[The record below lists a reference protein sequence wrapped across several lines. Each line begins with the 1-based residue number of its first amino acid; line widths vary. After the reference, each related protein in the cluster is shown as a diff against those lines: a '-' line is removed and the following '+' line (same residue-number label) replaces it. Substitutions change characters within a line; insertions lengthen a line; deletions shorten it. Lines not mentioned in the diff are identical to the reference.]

1 MAAGTRCAHVQ
12 LGRVPPVDFVVRL
25 TAVNYGPRI
34 ALSPRSKR
42 LARLPDAMS
51 ALRSGG
57 KLAQTSRHHFQPI
70 TARQYNRSIAHHKSV
85 GRNMV

>member
-1 MAAGTRCAHVQ
+1 MAARARCARGQ

-25 TAVNYGPRI
+25 TAVKDGPRI

-57 KLAQTSRHHFQPI
+57 KLA
-70 TARQYNRSIAHHKSV
+70 
-85 GRNMV
+85 